1 MATLALLAKAV
12 LVFVTLVCLA
22 SMGGAML
29 FAGWVLV
36 PLHWLARRGS
46 GPVATGGWALLAGLS
61 VFEMITMLTWVATEH
76 GVAAVA
82 AGTIASAV
90 TIVGF
95 LLQAANGAANRPR
108 LAG

>member
-1 MATLALLAKAV
+1 MALLAKTI
-12 LVFVTLVCLA
+12 LGLVTLVCLA

-46 GPVATGGWALLAGLS
+46 GPVATGGWAFLAGLS
-61 VFEMITMLTWVATEH
+61 VFEMITMLTWVATEN
-76 GVAAVA
+76 GVAAFA
-82 AGTIASAV
+82 AGTTASVA

-95 LLQAANGAANRPR
+95 LVQAADRSV
-108 LAG
+108 